1 MNLINK
7 IITPAPLSRAKRG
20 CTVVSLLMLSAK
32 IKKLI

>member
-1 MNLINK
+1 MKQISK
-7 IITPAPLSRAKRG
+7 FPVPLSRAKRG